1 MIQLKAVDFNGVEHY
16 LASDT
21 DSRIDEL
28 LEEISDKQ
36 SECDDLQNDIDAM
49 ECGANLQED
58 HAENNRNLKSSLRK
72 AIEVLGNLEEQST
85 EIIHDGKITDIP
97 GFISD
102 IEWELKA

>member
-1 MIQLKAVDFNGVEHY
+1 MIQLKAVEIDNVDYY
-16 LASDT
+16 LAGDAG
-21 DSRIDEL
+21 DRIDEL

-49 ECGANLQED
+49 ECSANLQED
-58 HAENNRNLKSSLRK
+58 HAENNRNLKASLRK